1 MNTQRANHINNFV
14 KKISE
19 TFNYPSIPSLHYMTE
34 ALRTDLYQLTM
45 MQAYWKSGHNP
56 EATFDYFVRKIPFGS
71 YLIIAGLTYVLDYIE
86 NLRFEDDDIEY
97 LQSQGFDSGF
107 LQQLRDFRFTGD
119 ILAMPEGSI
128 AFPLEPIIR
137 VTAPIIEAQLIET
150 YLLNKMNFST
160 LIATKASRVVHA
172 AKGRSIAEFG
182 LRRAQGDGHLEA
194 TRATYIGG
202 CASTSNVMAGKELG
216 IPVSGTMAHSFV
228 TSFNHE
234 IDSYRAYAEAF
245 PDRCFLLIDTYDSI
259 EGAKKAVIVGK
270 ELEKRGERLL
280 GVRLDS
286 GDLAE
291 LSKHVRKIL
300 DDSGLDYVKIVASGD
315 LNEWKIE
322 ELMKKGA
329 RIDMFGVG
337 TELITGRPTPAL
349 DGIYKL
355 SDVVEHGKHIPKM
368 KLSEETVK
376 ATLPGKKR
384 VWRYFEDGMFK
395 KDIISL
401 EDEIIDDAKPLLE
414 QVVKGGKIVC
424 KRHSLDEIR
433 QVAADNFSNLPDKY
447 KKLEGSPV
455 YPVEFSAGLVALRE
469 KIVERIRKEEIQV

>member
-1 MNTQRANHINNFV
+1 M
-14 KKISE
+14 S
-19 TFNYPSIPSLHYMTE
+19 E

-56 EATFDYFVRKIPFGS
+56 EATFDYFVRKIPFGP
-71 YLIIAGLTYVLDYIE
+71 YLITAGLTYVLDYIE

-97 LQSQGFDSGF
+97 LRTQGFDNVF
-107 LQQLRDFRFTGD
+107 LEHLRDFRFTGD
-119 ILAMPEGSI
+119 ILAMPEGGI

-137 VTAPIIEAQLIET
+137 VTAPIIEAQLVET
-150 YLLNKMNFST
+150 FILNKMNFST

-172 AKGRSIAEFG
+172 ARGRAIAEFG

-202 CASTSNVMAGKELG
+202 CASTSNVLAGKELG

-228 TSFNHE
+228 TSFDHE

-245 PDRCFLLIDTYDSI
+245 PKRCFLLIDTYNSI
-259 EGAKKAVIVGK
+259 EGARKAVIVGK

-286 GDLAE
+286 GDLGE
-291 LSKHVRKIL
+291 LSKHVRRIL
-300 DDSGLDYVKIVASGD
+300 DDAGLDYVKIVASGD
-315 LNEWKIE
+315 LNEWKID
-322 ELMKKGA
+322 ELMNKGA
-329 RIDMFGVG
+329 RIDLFGVG

-355 SDVVEHGKHIPKM
+355 SDIVEKGRHIPKM

-384 VWRYFEDGMFK
+384 VWRIHENGRFL
-395 KDIISL
+395 KDVIAL
-401 EDEIIDDAKPLLE
+401 EDETVYNATPLLE
-414 QVVKGGKIVC
+414 QVVINGKIVC
-424 KRHSLDEIR
+424 DRPSLDEIKLKASR
-433 QVAADNFSNLPDKY
+433 NFSNLQGIY
-447 KKLEGSPV
+447 KKLDGAPA
-455 YPVEFSAGLVALRE
+455 YPVEFSRGLIDLRE
-469 KIVERIRKEEIQV
+469 KIVEKIRKEEIRA